1 MKFTDNYIKSLKPT
15 GTQYQQNESGGLAI
29 RISAKGKKT
38 WLYNYW
44 LKNKAK
50 RMVLG
55 IYPSIS
61 LLKAR
66 KLAVEAATLKD
77 QGIDPIEHKKQLE
90 LQEKLD
96 KQKAIQSMAW
106 LSEEFYKTVLLN
118 RKVPQQVRQQLD
130 ADIIPGIGAIHIDD
144 ISTRD
149 ITQFLQKI
157 VDRGSPVH
165 SNKVLSTIK
174 QMFNFALSRGITQRN
189 PAAAIRSR
197 DVGGVEVSRNRPLSY
212 AEIKTIF
219 QFLDGDTH
227 RIRQPTII
235 GMKILMLTGVR
246 TGSLIQAEWDEVDFE
261 NSLWTIP
268 PEHQKLKKSQPH
280 NPFPVHI
287 SPWVKELLQ
296 MLREQSESRFL
307 IPGRGATAENDFH
320 AERTVFSTVAR
331 LNSDEIGIPKF
342 NIHDFRSTLAT
353 RLSEE
358 GIAPHVIELILGHQ
372 LGGVAGIYNKHQYLT
387 ERMHA
392 LDLWSEKIMNLTSN
406 SNVVAING

>member
-29 RISAKGKKT
+29 RVSAKGKKN
-38 WLYNYW
+38 WVYNYW
-44 LKNKAK
+44 LNNKAK

-66 KLAVEAATLKD
+66 KLALDAATLKD
-77 QGIDPIEHKKQLE
+77 QGIDPIEHKNEQERLE
-90 LQEKLD
+90 ELE
-96 KQKAIQSMAW
+96 KQKSIQSMGW

-118 RKVPQQVRQQLD
+118 RKVPQQIRQQLN
-130 ADIIPGIGAIHIDD
+130 ADIIPGIGSIHIDD

-174 QMFNFALSRGITQRN
+174 QMFNFALSQGITDRN
-189 PAAAIRSR
+189 PAAAIRAR

-212 AEIKTIF
+212 AEIKTLF
-219 QFLDGDTH
+219 QFLDSGKH
-227 RIRQPTII
+227 RIRKSTII
-235 GMKILMLTGVR
+235 GMKLLMLTGVR
-246 TGSLIQAEWDEVDFE
+246 TGSLVQAEWNEFDLE
-261 NSLWTIP
+261 NNLWIIP

-280 NPFPVHI
+280 NPFPVHL
-287 SPWVKELLQ
+287 SPWAIELLKQ
-296 MLREQSESRFL
+296 LRTASDSRYL
-307 IPGRGATAENDFH
+307 IPSPMATQNDDKP
-320 AERTVFSTVAR
+320 AERTVFSSAIR
-331 LNSDEIGIPKF
+331 LKLDEIGIPKF
-342 NIHDFRSTLAT
+342 NVHDFRSTLAT

-358 GIAPHVIELILGHQ
+358 GVAPHIVELILAHQ
-372 LGGVAGIYNKHQYLT
+372 LGGVAGIYNKHQFLKD
-387 ERMHA
+387 RKAA
-392 LDLWSEKIMNLTSN
+392 LNLWSEKVTQITSN
-406 SNVVAING
+406 NNVVAING